1 MYIYCFSINICYF
14 CGIILTLNVM
24 SKRNNFVFK
33 ALHIVAW
40 IIFVGLCIEAGGL
53 IVNFIFSLFKPE
65 FVQNLY
71 QKLDLSE
78 LYNRSKYAYFGM
90 YSFILVISILKAYL
104 FYVVILLLSKLN
116 LLKPFNSYVANQIT
130 KISYYTFSIGI
141 LSHLARQTAQNLQHH
156 GYDIDNLNQ
165 FWPDSQAFILMA
177 AVIYVIATIF
187 SRGVEIQNEND
198 LTV

>member
-1 MYIYCFSINICYF
+1 
-14 CGIILTLNVM
+14 M
-24 SKRNNFVFK
+24 SKRNIFVFK

-40 IIFVGLCIEAGGL
+40 IIFIGLSIDAGGL

-65 FVQNLY
+65 IVHKLY

-78 LYNRSKYAYFGM
+78 LLNSSKLAFFGM
-90 YSFILVISILKAYL
+90 YGFILAISILKAYL
-104 FYVVILLLSKLN
+104 FYVVIMLISKLN
-116 LLKPFNSYVANQIT
+116 LSKPFNPYVAVQIT
-130 KISYYTFSIGI
+130 KISYFTLSIGI
-141 LSHLARQTAQNLQHH
+141 LSNLARQIAQNLMHL
-156 GYDIDNLNQ
+156 GSYIDNLNQ
-165 FWPDSQAFILMA
+165 FWPDSQAYILMA